1 MYQIKKALRSE
12 IFAKLLMIASY
23 IAAINS
29 VVNIANGIHE
39 YYTSCVLILLL
50 VLIFLAIKQAKNHEI
65 FKSTIDE
72 EFNIALLILND
83 AIKHFE
89 NGIYVLSAT
98 QLLKVQCLRNGNICY
113 EAYLKNEISIK
124 EYLFLERASLTIID
138 LLCKEYRN
146 AYEINR

>member
-12 IFAKLLMIASY
+12 IFAKLLMIASC

-113 EAYLKNEISIK
+113 EAYLKNEISEQEFMFLLEANKCITHLLAE
-124 EYLFLERASLTIID
+124 EYKNEHET
-138 LLCKEYRN
+138 
-146 AYEINR
+146 NR